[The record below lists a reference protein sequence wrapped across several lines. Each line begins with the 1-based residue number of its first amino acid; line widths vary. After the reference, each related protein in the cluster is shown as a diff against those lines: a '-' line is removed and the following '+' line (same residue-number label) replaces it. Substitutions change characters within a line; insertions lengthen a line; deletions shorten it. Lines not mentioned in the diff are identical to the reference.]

1 MTTRRSLLKTAA
13 IGGSVAGLGLIGWQI
28 AGRTEWLSPGDAK
41 KRGVPLRTLSEDE
54 AVALEA
60 LGEVLLPGAS
70 AAGIAQFV
78 DHHISVPAPN
88 SLLTVRYLDVPPP
101 YAGFYKGG
109 LAALDALAGGRF
121 VDLAPAKAVELVTLI
136 SRTVPPGWR
145 GPPAPMLY
153 FAVRSDAV
161 DVVYGTS
168 EGIASLG
175 VPTMEHLLPETKW

>member
-13 IGGSVAGLGLIGWQI
+13 LGGGTAGLGLIAWQI
-28 AGRTEWLSPGDAK
+28 GGRTEWLSPSQAK
-41 KRGVPLRTLSEDE
+41 ERGVPLRTLTESE
-54 AVALEA
+54 AATLEA
-60 LGEVLLPGAS
+60 FGEVLLPGSS

-78 DHHISVPAPN
+78 DHHISVPPPE

-101 YAGFYKGG
+101 YDGFYKGG
-109 LAALDALAGGRF
+109 LAALDALAGESF
-121 VDLAPAKAVELVTLI
+121 VGLAPARAVELVTTI

-145 GPPAPMLY
+145 GPPAPMFY